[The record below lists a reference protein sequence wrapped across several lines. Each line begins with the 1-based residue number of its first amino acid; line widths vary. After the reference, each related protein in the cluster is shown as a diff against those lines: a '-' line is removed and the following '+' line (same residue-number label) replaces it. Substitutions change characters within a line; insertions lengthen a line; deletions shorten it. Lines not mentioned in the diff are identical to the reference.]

1 MLDHDGAYLL
11 QVKIDAKDNVWPLVP
26 PNSANNEMME
36 SAFSMS
42 PITMNKYKLII
53 MTDDKQVVLERIL
66 QVTRYRGFL
75 INGMTAQVNTGNNVA
90 TIELMV
96 SSDRPI
102 SLLIDQINKLVDIK
116 SVAVDNTASQL
127 CNV

>member
-1 MLDHDGAYLL
+1 
-11 QVKIDAKDNVWPLVP
+11 
-26 PNSANNEMME
+26 
-36 SAFSMS
+36 
-42 PITMNKYKLII
+42 MNKYKLII

-127 CNV
+127 CSA

>member
-1 MLDHDGAYLL
+1 
-11 QVKIDAKDNVWPLVP
+11 
-26 PNSANNEMME
+26 
-36 SAFSMS
+36 
-42 PITMNKYKLII
+42 

-75 INGMTAQVNTGNNVA
+75 INGMTAQVNTGTNIA
-90 TIELMV
+90 TIELLV

-116 SVAVDNTASQL
+116 SVAVDENTVTL
-127 CNV
+127 CNAESLAAL